1 MMQPELS
8 LAAFAATAQP
18 SETALDMM
26 RLSLMDWAACGL
38 AGVSEPL
45 AKILRDKGL
54 GEGGA
59 PQASVIGGGK
69 LPAPRAALINGA
81 ISHALDYDDTHFAHI
96 GHTSVGVIPAALA
109 IAEAE
114 GASLEAFLDACL
126 IGSEAAVRVGVWLGR
141 DHYQVGYHQTATAGA
156 FGATL
161 AALRLMGADPAQVV
175 GALGLASTKA
185 AGLKAQ
191 FGTMGKPLNA
201 GLAAETGVEAAT
213 WAMAGLT
220 STNAGLRAFG
230 ATHHGMAD
238 ATAFDGLGEVWR
250 MEAVSHKFHACCH
263 GLHAML
269 EAMGQIDVAAAD
281 VAAVQITTHPRW
293 MTVCNQPAP
302 TTGLAAKFSY
312 AQTAAMALLGIDT
325 SAIASFTDEIANAPD
340 VVALRTR
347 VAVQADPDL
356 TEMQAEVRIVL
367 HDGTHMD
374 ATYDL
379 AAPLPMT
386 QRAEKLRRKA
396 VGLLGDMRADA
407 LWSVTD
413 LDALT
418 AILRA

>member
-1 MMQPELS
+1 MQPELS
-8 LAAFAATAQP
+8 LAAFATTAQP
-18 SETALDMM
+18 SQTALDMM

-59 PQASVIGGGK
+59 PQASVIGGGT

-81 ISHALDYDDTHFAHI
+81 VSHALDYDDTHFAHI

-109 IAEAE
+109 VAERE
-114 GASLEAFLDACL
+114 GASLEVFLDACL
-126 IGSEAAVRVGVWLGR
+126 TGSEAAVRVGVWLGR

-156 FGATL
+156 FGATI

-175 GALGLASTKA
+175 SALGLASTKA

-201 GLAAETGVEAAT
+201 GLAAEAGVEAAT

-220 STNAGLRAFG
+220 STDTGLRAFG

-238 ATAFDGLGEVWR
+238 TTAFDGLGDVWR
-250 MEAVSHKFHACCH
+250 MEAISHKFHACCH

-269 EAMGQIDVAAAD
+269 EAMGQLDVAAAD
-281 VAAVQITTHPRW
+281 VAAVQITTHSRW

-340 VVALRTR
+340 VVALRAR
-347 VAVQADPDL
+347 IAVQADADL
-356 TEMQAEVRIVL
+356 TEMQAVVRIVL
-367 HDGTHMD
+367 RDGTCVD
-374 ATYDL
+374 ATHDL
-379 AAPLPMT
+379 AAPLPMAA
-386 QRAEKLRRKA
+386 RAEKLRRKA
-396 VGLLGDMRADA
+396 VGLLGPDAADA

-413 LDALT
+413 LGALT